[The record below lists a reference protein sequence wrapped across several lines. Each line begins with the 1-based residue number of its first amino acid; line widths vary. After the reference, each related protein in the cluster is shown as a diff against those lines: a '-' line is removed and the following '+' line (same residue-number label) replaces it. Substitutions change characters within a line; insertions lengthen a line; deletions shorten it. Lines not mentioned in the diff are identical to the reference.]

1 MTSVTVERA
10 GGAPRPPD
18 GALAEIA
25 GILADHASRSPVPGL
40 AVSVFDDTTILVETA
55 LGIRA
60 IDSPGDA
67 MTENTLFRLIS
78 LTKMFTT
85 LAAMRLADTGR
96 LALDEPIGELFPA
109 PGDLPAPLPSV
120 TVRQLLSHTSGLARG
135 ELNLDVGSRDPG
147 GLADYTLRT
156 GIHTPFIAD
165 PGAVYSYSDY
175 GFSIVGYLIERVT
188 GHYFAEAVRELVF
201 EPLGMRSACFEPTV
215 AMTYPLSQQHVYRRP
230 SGLVQY
236 HRFAEATRIHPCVGA
251 FCSAHEL
258 ALFGMVHLS
267 EGLAPGRGD
276 RVLSAAAVR
285 EMHDP
290 RTDIGLDIDLRYG
303 LGAYAGP
310 RYGGH
315 LAYGHEGYTYGTWA
329 KLILIPGTRV
339 GLAWCDNS
347 GPIPALNAARYRTI
361 DEILTVL
368 CGTEPS
374 WHRPEGSGADD
385 GGPGRQRYAGRYQR
399 PAGRPVDVTVH
410 DDALVITDGAVT
422 VRLAHYRGSVF
433 VAEQD
438 APVPPRAPWE
448 PHAGSSRCCV
458 RFAGPSAEAAS
469 YLTLNGLTYRRQ
481 PPRP

>member
-1 MTSVTVERA
+1 MDRVAR
-10 GGAPRPPD
+10 
-18 GALAEIA
+18 
-25 GILADHASRSPVPGL
+25 ILADYARRSPVPGL
-40 AVSVFDDTTILVETA
+40 AVSVFDSTAILAETA
-55 LGIRA
+55 LGQRA

-85 LAAMRLADTGR
+85 LAAMRLADSGR

-109 PGDLPAPLPSV
+109 PADLPVPLPSV
-120 TVRQLLSHTSGLARG
+120 TVRQLLSHTSGLVRG

-165 PGAVYSYSDY
+165 PGAVYSYSDQ
-175 GFSIVGYLIERVT
+175 GFSIVGYLIERAT
-188 GHYFAEAVRELVF
+188 GRCFAEAVRELVF

-215 AMTYPLSQQHVYRRP
+215 AMTYPLSQQHVYRGSR
-230 SGLVQY
+230 GLVQN

-258 ALFGMVHLS
+258 ALFGMLHLS
-267 EGLAPGRGD
+267 GGLAPGGGD
-276 RVLSAAAVR
+276 RVLSASAVR

-310 RYGGH
+310 RYGSH
-315 LAYGHEGYTYGTWA
+315 LAYGHEGYLYGTWA
-329 KLILIPGTRV
+329 KLILIPGAGV
-339 GLAWCDNS
+339 GLAWCDNC
-347 GPIPALNAARYRTI
+347 GPIPALIAARYRAI
-361 DEILTVL
+361 DEILAVL
-368 CGTEPS
+368 CDAEPS
-374 WHRPEGSGADD
+374 WRRPEGSGEGD
-385 GGPGRQRYAGRYQR
+385 GGPRREHCAGRYVRHTGQ
-399 PAGRPVDVTVH
+399 PVDVTVR
-410 DDALVITDGAVT
+410 DDALVITDGVDT
-422 VRLAHYRGSVF
+422 VPLVHHQGSVF
-433 VAEQD
+433 VADQN

-458 RFAGPSAEAAS
+458 RFAGRSAERAS
-469 YLTLNGLTYRRQ
+469 YLTLNGIAYRRQ
-481 PPRP
+481 PQP